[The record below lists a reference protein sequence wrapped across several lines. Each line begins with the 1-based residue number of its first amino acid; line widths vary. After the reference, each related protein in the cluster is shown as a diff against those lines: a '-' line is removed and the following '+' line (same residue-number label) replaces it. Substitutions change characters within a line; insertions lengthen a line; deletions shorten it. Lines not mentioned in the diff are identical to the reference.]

1 MYDILDKID
10 SPADLKSL
18 STEQLEQLC
27 AEIRDYIITCCAQN
41 PGHIGSSLGAV
52 EIAVAL
58 HKVYDAPKDKIVWD
72 VGHQAY
78 AHKIITGRR
87 EAFKTNR
94 SKGGLSGFPKRD
106 ESEYD
111 AFGAGHASTSISAA
125 LGMAVADQMQGI
137 DACHIAVIGD
147 GAMSGGLAFEGLNN
161 AGSQKSNLLVIL
173 NDNRI
178 SIDVPTD
185 AMHRHLLRITT
196 GAGYNRIKKGIW
208 QRLGESR
215 FRDFLQAL
223 TRTTKKFLLH
233 DSDTVS
239 MFDSLGFRYFGP
251 VDGNNL
257 RQVLSMLNRLKKID
271 GPKILHLVT
280 VKGKG
285 YKPAEENPEIWHAPG
300 MFDPETGEP
309 NPSKGVGAD
318 RYQKV
323 FGETVTELATYD
335 DRIVGVTPAMLRGSS
350 LDIMKERFPN
360 RVFDVGIAEGH
371 AVTFSAGLAA
381 AGMLP
386 VCNIYSTFMQRAYDN
401 VIHDVA
407 LQHLKVIFCLDRGG
421 LVGEDGATHQGV
433 FDLAAFRS
441 IPGIAIASPMNEG
454 ELRNL
459 LYSATQPDY
468 TPIIIRYPRGCG
480 EGTPW
485 RNIPF
490 AKIPFGKAV
499 LRHDGGRVA
508 ILSMGPIGNKC
519 SLAVEEA
526 KKRLGADI
534 LHYDMRFLKP
544 IDTGAIDDACSKA
557 SVIITVEDGT
567 TIGGLHGAVSEYV
580 AERHPDIKV
589 MAIGVPDRF
598 IDQASVK
605 EQYAEC
611 EMGWENILE
620 KVTEIFGN

>member
-1 MYDILDKID
+1 MYALLDKIN

-18 STEQLEQLC
+18 DTKQLEQLC
-27 AEIRDYIITCCAQN
+27 AEIREYIISSCALN

-58 HKVYDAPKDKIVWD
+58 HKVFDAPKDKIVWD

-87 EAFKTNR
+87 EAFLRNR
-94 SKGGLSGFPKRD
+94 SKDGLSGFPKRD

-125 LGMAVADQMQGI
+125 LGMAVADRLLGI
-137 DACHIAVIGD
+137 DACHVAVIGD

-161 AGSQKSNLLVIL
+161 AGSEKCNLLVIL

-185 AMHRHLLRITT
+185 AMHRHLMRITT
-196 GAGYNRIKKGIW
+196 GAGYNRLKSGIW
-208 QRLGESR
+208 RRLGAGKV
-215 FRDFLQAL
+215 RDFLQAL

-233 DSDTVS
+233 DTNTVS
-239 MFDSLGFRYFGP
+239 MFDALGFRYFGP
-251 VDGNNL
+251 IDGNNL
-257 RQVLSMLNRLKKID
+257 TQVLSMLNRLRNID

-309 NPSKGVGAD
+309 NPSKGGPE

-323 FGETVTELATYD
+323 FGETVTELAEYD
-335 DRIVGVTPAMLRGSS
+335 DRIVSVTPAMLRGSS
-350 LDIMKERFPN
+350 LDIMKERFPD

-386 VCNIYSTFMQRAYDN
+386 FCNIYSTFMQRAYDN

-441 IPGIAIASPMNEG
+441 IPGIAIASPLNEG

-459 LYSATQPDY
+459 LFSATQPDY
-468 TPIIIRYPRGCG
+468 TPIIIRYPRGGG

-499 LRHDGGRVA
+499 LRKDGSRIA
-508 ILSMGPIGNKC
+508 ILSIGPIGNKC
-519 SLAVEEA
+519 ALAIEEA

-544 IDTGAIDDACSKA
+544 IDTEAIDDACSKA
-557 SVIITVEDGT
+557 SVIITAEDGAAT
-567 TIGGLHGAVSEYV
+567 GGLHGAVSEYISEHHSSV
-580 AERHPDIKV
+580 EV
-589 MAIGVPDRF
+589 LAIGVPDRF

>member
-1 MYDILDKID
+1 MYPLLDTIN

-18 STEQLEQLC
+18 TTAQLEQLC
-27 AEIRDYIITCCAQN
+27 AEIREYIVECCAKN
-41 PGHIGSSLGAV
+41 PGHLGSSLGAV

-58 HKVYDAPKDKIVWD
+58 HKVFDAPLDKIVWD

-87 EAFKTNR
+87 EAFRQNR
-94 SKGGLSGFPKRD
+94 TKGGLSGFPRRD
-106 ESEYD
+106 ESPYD

-125 LGMAVADQMQGI
+125 FGMAVADRLSGI
-137 DACHIAVIGD
+137 KANHIAVIGD

-161 AGSQKSNLLVIL
+161 AGIDGSNLLVIL

-178 SIDVPTD
+178 SIDVPTG
-185 AMHRHLLRITT
+185 AMHRHLLRITS
-196 GAGYNRIKKGIW
+196 GVRYNRIKRNVW
-208 QRLGESR
+208 QRLGEGR

-257 RQVLSMLNRLKKID
+257 SQVISMLNRLKNID
-271 GPKILHLVT
+271 GPKILHLIT

-285 YKPAEENPEIWHAPG
+285 YTPAEENPEVWHAPG
-300 MFDPETGEP
+300 RFDPETGRQSK
-309 NPSKGVGAD
+309 SKGGAD
-318 RYQKV
+318 RYQTV
-323 FGETVTELATYD
+323 FGETVTELAESD
-335 DRIVGVTPAMLRGSS
+335 SRIVGITPAMLRGSS
-350 LDIMKERFPN
+350 LDIMKERFPD

-386 VCNIYSTFMQRAYDN
+386 VCNIYSTFMQRAWDN

-407 LQHLKVIFCLDRGG
+407 LQHLKVIFCLDRAG

-441 IPGIAIASPMNEG
+441 VPGVAIAAPRNES

-459 LYSATQPDY
+459 LYSATLDKYP
-468 TPIIIRYPRGCG
+468 PIIIRYPRGAG
-480 EGTPW
+480 EGEPW
-485 RNIPF
+485 RGVPFSEIPL
-490 AKIPFGKAV
+490 GKAV
-499 LRHDGGRVA
+499 LLNEGSRVA
-508 ILSMGPIGNKC
+508 ILSVGPVAGKC
-519 SLAVEEA
+519 ARAVAEA
-526 KKRLGADI
+526 KARLGTDI
-534 LHYDMRFLKP
+534 LHYVMRFLKP
-544 IDTGAIDDACSKA
+544 LDKDALEDACRKA
-557 SVIITVEDGT
+557 SAIVTVEDGT
-567 TIGGLHGAVSEYV
+567 ILGGLHGAVSEYV
-580 AERHPDIKV
+580 CENHPGIKV
-589 MAIGVPDRF
+589 SPVGVPDRF
-598 IDQASVK
+598 IEQASVQ

-620 KVTEIFGN
+620 KVTEFFGI

>member
-1 MYDILDKID
+1 MYALLDKIN

-18 STEQLEQLC
+18 DTEQLEQLC
-27 AEIRDYIITCCAQN
+27 AEIREYIISSCAHN

-58 HKVYDAPKDKIVWD
+58 HKVFDAPKDKIVWD

-87 EAFKTNR
+87 EAFLHNR
-94 SKGGLSGFPKRD
+94 RKDGLSGFPKRD

-125 LGMAVADQMQGI
+125 LGMAVADRLQDI
-137 DACHIAVIGD
+137 DACHVAVIGD

-161 AGSQKSNLLVIL
+161 AGSEKCNLLVIL

-185 AMHRHLLRITT
+185 AMHRHLLRITS
-196 GAGYNRIKKGIW
+196 GAGYNRIKRGIW
-208 QRLGESR
+208 RRLGAGKL
-215 FRDFLQAL
+215 RDFLQAL

-233 DSDTVS
+233 DTNTVS

-251 VDGNNL
+251 IDGNNL
-257 RQVLSMLNRLKKID
+257 TQVLSMLNRLKNID

-309 NPSKGVGAD
+309 NPSKGGPD

-323 FGETVTELATYD
+323 FGETVTELAEYD

-350 LDIMKERFPN
+350 LDIMKERFPE

-386 VCNIYSTFMQRAYDN
+386 FCNIYSTFMQRAYDN
-401 VIHDVA
+401 LIHDVA

-441 IPGIAIASPMNEG
+441 IPGIAIASPLNEG

-459 LYSATQPDY
+459 LFSATQPDY
-468 TPIIIRYPRGCG
+468 TPIIIRYPRGGG

-490 AKIPFGKAV
+490 SKIPFGKAS
-499 LRHDGGRVA
+499 LRKDGSRIA
-508 ILSMGPIGNKC
+508 ILSIGPIGNKC
-519 SLAVEEA
+519 TLAIEEA
-526 KKRLGADI
+526 KKRLGVDI

-544 IDTGAIDDACSKA
+544 IDTEAIDDACSKA
-557 SVIITVEDGT
+557 SVIITVEDGAA
-567 TIGGLHGAVSEYV
+567 IGGLHGAVSEYV
-580 AERHPDIKV
+580 SEHHPSV
-589 MAIGVPDRF
+589 EVLAIGVPDRF

>member
-1 MYDILDKID
+1 MYDILDRIN
-10 SPADLKSL
+10 SPADLKEL

-27 AEIRDYIITCCAQN
+27 RQIRDYIVECCARN

-58 HKVYDAPKDKIVWD
+58 HKVFDAPQDKIVWD

-87 EAFKTNR
+87 EAFVHNR
-94 SKGGLSGFPKRD
+94 EKGGLSGFTKRT
-106 ESEYD
+106 ESPYD
-111 AFGAGHASTSISAA
+111 PFGAGHASTSISAA
-125 LGMAVADQMQGI
+125 LGMAVADRMNGI
-137 DACHIAVIGD
+137 DANHIAVIGD

-161 AGSQKSNLLVIL
+161 AGSRQCNLLVVL

-185 AMHRHLLRITT
+185 AMHRHLLRITS
-196 GAGYNRIKKGIW
+196 GASYNRLKKGIW
-208 QRLGESR
+208 HRLGKSR
-215 FRDFLQAL
+215 FRDFVQAL
-223 TRTTKKFLLH
+223 TRSTKKFLLH

-251 VDGNNL
+251 IDGNDL
-257 RQVLSMLNRLKKID
+257 RQVISVLNRLKQID

-300 MFDPETGEP
+300 MFDPETGEQE
-309 NPSKGVGAD
+309 KGKPGAD

-323 FGETVTELATYD
+323 FGETITELAAD
-335 DRIVGVTPAMLRGSS
+335 NSRIVGITPAMLRGSS
-350 LDIMKERFPN
+350 LDIMKERFPD

-407 LQHLKVIFCLDRGG
+407 LQNLKVIFCLDRAG

-441 IPGIAIASPMNEG
+441 IPNLAIASPRNES

-459 LYSATQPDY
+459 LYSATTENYPAVM
-468 TPIIIRYPRGCG
+468 IRYPRGCG
-480 EGTPW
+480 AGVPW
-485 RNIPF
+485 RGQPF
-490 AKIPFGKAV
+490 AEIPLGRAEK
-499 LRHDGGRVA
+499 LSDGHRIA
-508 ILSMGPIGNKC
+508 ILSLGPVC
-519 SLAVEEA
+519 SECTKAVAAARQE
-526 KKRLGADI
+526 LGAEI

-544 IDTGAIDDACSKA
+544 IDTEALAAACTA
-557 SVIITVEDGT
+557 ADTILTVEDGT
-567 TIGGLHGAVSEYV
+567 TIGGLHSAVCEYV
-580 AERHPDIKV
+580 ADRGLDKRVIPV
-589 MAIGVPDRF
+589 GVPDRF
-598 IDQASVK
+598 IEQASVK
-605 EQYAEC
+605 EQYTEC
-611 EMGWENILE
+611 KMAFENILE
-620 KVTEIFGN
+620 KVSEIFGK